1 MMKNLAL
8 LTFLLL
14 FSIKNFA
21 QDSRDIE
28 YIRTYALLA
37 VEEMH
42 LYKIPASI
50 TLSQGILETGGGQ
63 SRLAEIAFNHFGIK
77 CKSKKEWSGD
87 VISHTDDAPNEC
99 FRKYKSVQESYRDHS
114 KFLAERPYYKD
125 LFKLNLLDYKGWA
138 HGLKKAGYATNPK
151 YAGILIS
158 RIEKYRL
165 HEFDKLTPQEVENK
179 LVEMFGPS
187 STKSL
192 TGMTDATETAGEV
205 IAAVM
210 HDPVAKVVEET
221 IEQTTKTIEVAK
233 REENPMMRIKKHANG
248 IQYVVVYEG
257 ETFQKLANLYEIDSK
272 KLASYNELPE
282 NGKLTPGQFVFLDKK
297 KSKGT
302 DEFYKVQQGDN
313 MYLISQKVGVKI
325 GKLYSLNRMKAG
337 QQPKA
342 GAVLNLK
349 SKKKRR

>member
-1 MMKNLAL
+1 MIKKLAL

-21 QDSRDIE
+21 QESKDIE
-28 YIRTYALLA
+28 YIRLYAKLA

-63 SRLAEIAFNHFGIK
+63 SRLAEKGLNHFGIK
-77 CKSKKEWSGD
+77 CKTEWTGKTM
-87 VISHTDDAPNEC
+87 SHTDDAPNEC
-99 FRKYKSVQESYRDHS
+99 FRVYNSVQESYRDHS

-125 LFKLNLLDYKGWA
+125 LFKLDILDYKAWA

-158 RIEKYRL
+158 RIEKYNL
-165 HEFDKLTPQEVENK
+165 DKFDKLLPHEVEKK
-179 LVEMFGPS
+179 LIEMFGPS

-205 IAAVM
+205 IAAVIP
-210 HDPVAKVVEET
+210 DPISKTVEET

-233 REENPMMRIKKHANG
+233 REDNPMMRIKKHANG
-248 IQYVVVYEG
+248 IQYIIAYDG
-257 ETFQKLANLYEIDSK
+257 ESISKLANLYEISPK
-272 KLASYNELPE
+272 KLASFNELPE

-297 KSKGT
+297 KTTGK
-302 DEFYKVQQGDN
+302 EKFYKVQQGDN
-313 MYLISQKVGVKI
+313 MYLISQKVGMKI
-325 GKLYSLNRMKAG
+325 GKLYSFNKIKAG

-342 GAVLNLK
+342 GTVLNLK
-349 SKKKRR
+349 TKKK